1 MFMRKILIKLF
12 IKDYKN
18 TSNPKVRESYGTL
31 AGIVGIISNIILAAI
46 KMLVGTI
53 SVSPAIFAD
62 GINNFSD
69 GLGSI
74 ITIIGFKISSK
85 KADKDHPFGHQR
97 FEYITGLIISFI
109 ILMIGLSLLKDSAIG
124 VYDLIKGNATPL
136 DVSNVYIVLGSL
148 VLSIVVKC
156 WQAIFYTNMGKEI
169 GSDALRANSKD
180 SLNDCITTVAILI
193 STTIFIVSKGKVN
206 IDSIASLLVA
216 VFIIVSSISLIK
228 ETINPL
234 LGEIPSDEFIKE
246 LSSKILAYDGVYGI
260 HDLVVHSYGPNM
272 NFATVHVEVSR
283 EVDVMESHD
292 LIDNI
297 EKEVSNELNIEL
309 VIHMDPIEVND
320 EETNKIREIVKN
332 IIKDIDEDLE
342 FHDFRIVP
350 GVTHTNILFDLVMP
364 FDYKLTPIELKD
376 SICDK
381 IRLYDEKWIAV
392 IHVDQMYNRIIK

>member
-1 MFMRKILIKLF
+1 MRKLLIKLF
-12 IKDYKN
+12 IKDYQN

-46 KMLVGTI
+46 KMIVGTI

-62 GINNFSD
+62 GVNNFSD

-97 FEYITGLIISFI
+97 FEYITGMIISFI
-109 ILMIGLSLLKDSAIG
+109 ILMIGISLLKESVMGI
-124 VYDLIKGNATPL
+124 YDLINNKATPL
-136 DVSNVYIVLGSL
+136 DVSNVYIVIGSL
-148 VLSIVVKC
+148 VLSILVKC

-193 STTIFIVSKGKVN
+193 STVIFIVSKGSINV
-206 IDSIASLLVA
+206 DSIASLLVA

-228 ETINPL
+228 ETIDPL
-234 LGEIPSDEFIKE
+234 LGEIPSDEFIKK
-246 LSSKILAYDGVYGI
+246 LSSEILAYDGVYGI

-297 EKEVSNELNIEL
+297 EKEVSSKLNIEL

-320 EETNKIREIVKN
+320 EETNKIKEVVKN
-332 IIKDIDEDLE
+332 ILKEIDDSLD
-342 FHDFRIVP
+342 FHDFRVVP
-350 GVTHTNILFDLVMP
+350 GVTHTNILFDVVMP
-364 FDYKLTPIELKD
+364 FDYPITKKELKD
-376 SICDK
+376 GICDK
-381 IRLYDEKWIAV
+381 IKSHNEKWIPV
-392 IHVDQMYNRIIK
+392 IHIDQMYSRIIK

>member
-1 MFMRKILIKLF
+1 MRKLLIRLF

-46 KMLVGTI
+46 KMFIGTI

-62 GINNFSD
+62 GVNNFSD

-74 ITIIGFKISSK
+74 ITIIGFKISTK

-97 FEYITGLIISFI
+97 FEYITGMIISFI
-109 ILMIGLSLLKDSAIG
+109 ILMIGLSLLKDSALGI
-124 VYDLIKGNATPL
+124 YDLINNNATPL
-136 DVSNVYIVLGSL
+136 DISNVYIVIGSL
-148 VLSIVVKC
+148 VLSILVKC

-180 SLNDCITTVAILI
+180 SLNDCITTVAILV
-193 STTIFIVSKGKVN
+193 STIFFVVSEGRIN

-216 VFIIVSSISLIK
+216 VFIIVSSIGLIK
-228 ETINPL
+228 ETIDPL

-246 LSSKILAYDGVYGI
+246 ISSKILSYEGVYGI

-297 EKEVSNELNIEL
+297 EKEVSKELNIEL

-320 EETNKIREIVKN
+320 EETNKIKEVVKN
-332 IIKDIDEDLE
+332 ILNEFDGKLE

-350 GVTHTNILFDLVMP
+350 GVTHTNILFDVVMP
-364 FDYKLTPIELKD
+364 FEYPITPKELKNVISD
-376 SICDK
+376 EIKSHN
-381 IRLYDEKWIAV
+381 EKWIPV
-392 IHVDQMYNRIIK
+392 IHIDLMYNRIIK

>member
-1 MFMRKILIKLF
+1 MRKLLIRLF

-18 TSNPKVRESYGTL
+18 ISNPKVRESYGTL

-46 KMLVGTI
+46 KMVIGTI
-53 SVSPAIFAD
+53 CISPAIFAD
-62 GINNFSD
+62 GVNNFSD

-74 ITIIGFKISSK
+74 ITIIGFKISTK

-97 FEYITGLIISFI
+97 FEYITGMIISFI
-109 ILMIGLSLLKDSAIG
+109 ILMIGLSLLKDSALGI
-124 VYDLIKGNATPL
+124 YDLINNNAMPL
-136 DVSNVYIVLGSL
+136 DISNVYIVIGSL
-148 VLSIVVKC
+148 VLSILVKC

-180 SLNDCITTVAILI
+180 SLNDCITTFAILV
-193 STTIFIVSKGKVN
+193 STIIFIVSEGRIN

-216 VFIIVSSISLIK
+216 VFIIISSISLIK
-228 ETINPL
+228 ETIDPL

-246 LSSKILAYDGVYGI
+246 ISSKILAYEGVYGI

-297 EKEVSNELNIEL
+297 EKEVSKELNIEL

-320 EETNKIREIVKN
+320 EETNKIKEVVKN
-332 IIKDIDEDLE
+332 ILKEIDELLE

-350 GVTHTNILFDLVMP
+350 GVTHTNILFDVVMP
-364 FDYKLTPIELKD
+364 FEYPITPKELKEG
-376 SICDK
+376 ICDK
-381 IRLYDEKWIAV
+381 IKSHNEKWVPV
-392 IHVDQMYNRIIK
+392 IHIDLMYNRIIK

>member
-1 MFMRKILIKLF
+1 MRRLLIKLF

-18 TSNPKVRESYGTL
+18 KANPKVRESYGTL

-46 KMLVGTI
+46 KMIVGTI
-53 SVSPAIFAD
+53 CVSPAIFAD
-62 GINNFSD
+62 GVNNFSD

-109 ILMIGLSLLKDSAIG
+109 ILMIGLTLLKDSVVG
-124 VYDLIKGNATPL
+124 VYDLIKGNAKPL
-136 DVSNVYIVLGSL
+136 EISNIFIVLGSL
-148 VLSIVVKC
+148 VLSILVKC

-169 GSDALRANSKD
+169 GSEALKANSKD
-180 SLNDCITTVAILI
+180 SLNDCITTIAILI
-193 STTIFIVSKGKVN
+193 STVIFIVSKGSIN
-206 IDSIASLLVA
+206 IDSIASLMVA
-216 VFIIVSSISLIK
+216 VFILVSCIGLIK
-228 ETINPL
+228 ETIDPL
-234 LGEIPSDEFIKE
+234 LGEIPSEEFIKE
-246 LSSKILAYDGVYGI
+246 LTTLILSYEGVYGI

-272 NFATVHVEVSR
+272 NFATVHAEVSR

-297 EKEVSNELNIEL
+297 EKEISEKLNIEL

-320 EETNKIREIVKN
+320 EETNKIKIIVKN
-332 IIKDIDEDLE
+332 ILKEIDENLE

-350 GVTHTNILFDLVMP
+350 GLTHTNILFDVVMP
-364 FDYKLTPIELKD
+364 FDYPITSKELKECISD
-376 SICDK
+376 RIKLHND
-381 IRLYDEKWIAV
+381 KWIAV

>member
-1 MFMRKILIKLF
+1 MRRLLIKLF

-18 TSNPKVRESYGTL
+18 KANPKVREAYGTL

-46 KMLVGTI
+46 KMIVGTI
-53 SVSPAIFAD
+53 CVSPAIFAD
-62 GINNFSD
+62 GVNNFSD

-109 ILMIGLSLLKDSAIG
+109 ILMIGLTLLKDSVIG
-124 VYDLIKGNATPL
+124 VYDLIKGNAKPL
-136 DVSNVYIVLGSL
+136 EISNIFIVLGSL
-148 VLSIVVKC
+148 VLSILVKC

-169 GSDALRANSKD
+169 GSEALKANSKD

-193 STTIFIVSKGKVN
+193 STVIFIVSKGSIN
-206 IDSIASLLVA
+206 IDSIASLMVA
-216 VFIIVSSISLIK
+216 VFILVSCIGLIK
-228 ETINPL
+228 ETIDPL
-234 LGEIPSDEFIKE
+234 LGEIPSEEFIKE
-246 LSSKILAYDGVYGI
+246 LTTLILSYEGVYGI

-272 NFATVHVEVSR
+272 NFATVHAEVSR

-297 EKEVSNELNIEL
+297 EKEISEKLNIEL

-320 EETNKIREIVKN
+320 EETNKIKIIVKN
-332 IIKDIDEDLE
+332 ILKEIDENLE

-350 GVTHTNILFDLVMP
+350 GLTHTNILFDVVMP
-364 FDYKLTPIELKD
+364 FDYPITSKELKECISD
-376 SICDK
+376 RIKLHND
-381 IRLYDEKWIAV
+381 KWIAV

>member
-1 MFMRKILIKLF
+1 MRRLLIKLF

-18 TSNPKVRESYGTL
+18 KANPKVRESYGTL

-46 KMLVGTI
+46 KMIVGTI
-53 SVSPAIFAD
+53 CVSPAIFAD
-62 GINNFSD
+62 GVNNFSD

-109 ILMIGLSLLKDSAIG
+109 ILMIGLTLLKDSVVG
-124 VYDLIKGNATPL
+124 VYDLIKGNAKPL
-136 DVSNVYIVLGSL
+136 EISNIFIVLGSL
-148 VLSIVVKC
+148 VLSILVKC

-169 GSDALRANSKD
+169 GSEALKANSKD

-193 STTIFIVSKGKVN
+193 STVIFIVSKGSIN
-206 IDSIASLLVA
+206 IDSIASLMVA
-216 VFIIVSSISLIK
+216 VFILVSCIGLIK
-228 ETINPL
+228 ETIDPL
-234 LGEIPSDEFIKE
+234 LGEIPSEEFIKE
-246 LSSKILAYDGVYGI
+246 LTTLILSYEGVYGI

-272 NFATVHVEVSR
+272 NFATVHAEVSR

-297 EKEVSNELNIEL
+297 EKEISEKLNIEL

-320 EETNKIREIVKN
+320 EETNKIKIIVKN
-332 IIKDIDEDLE
+332 ILKEIDENLE

-350 GVTHTNILFDLVMP
+350 GLTHTNILFDVVMP
-364 FDYKLTPIELKD
+364 FDYPITSKELKECISD
-376 SICDK
+376 RIKLHND
-381 IRLYDEKWIAV
+381 KWIAV

>member
-1 MFMRKILIKLF
+1 MRRLLIKLF

-18 TSNPKVRESYGTL
+18 KANPKVREAYGTL

-46 KMLVGTI
+46 KMIVGTI
-53 SVSPAIFAD
+53 CVSPAIFAD
-62 GINNFSD
+62 GVNNFSD

-109 ILMIGLSLLKDSAIG
+109 ILMIGLTLLKDSVIG
-124 VYDLIKGNATPL
+124 VYDLIKGNAKPL
-136 DVSNVYIVLGSL
+136 EISNIFIVLGSL
-148 VLSIVVKC
+148 VLSILVKC

-169 GSDALRANSKD
+169 GSEALKANSKD

-193 STTIFIVSKGKVN
+193 STVIFVVSKGSIN
-206 IDSIASLLVA
+206 IDSIASLMVA
-216 VFIIVSSISLIK
+216 VFILVSCIGLIK
-228 ETINPL
+228 ETIDPL
-234 LGEIPSDEFIKE
+234 LGEIPSEEFIKE
-246 LSSKILAYDGVYGI
+246 LTTLILSYEGVYGI

-272 NFATVHVEVSR
+272 NFATVHAEVSR

-297 EKEVSNELNIEL
+297 EKEISEKLNIEL

-320 EETNKIREIVKN
+320 EETNKIKIIVKN
-332 IIKDIDEDLE
+332 ILKEIDENLE

-350 GVTHTNILFDLVMP
+350 GLTHTNILFDVVMP
-364 FDYKLTPIELKD
+364 FDYPITSKELKECISD
-376 SICDK
+376 RIKLHND
-381 IRLYDEKWIAV
+381 KWIAV

>member
-1 MFMRKILIKLF
+1 MRRLLIKLF

-18 TSNPKVRESYGTL
+18 KANPKVREAYGTL

-46 KMLVGTI
+46 KMIVGTI
-53 SVSPAIFAD
+53 CVSPAIFAD
-62 GINNFSD
+62 GVNNFSD

-109 ILMIGLSLLKDSAIG
+109 ILMIGLTLLKDSVVG
-124 VYDLIKGNATPL
+124 VYDLIKGNAKPL
-136 DVSNVYIVLGSL
+136 EISNIFIVLGSL
-148 VLSIVVKC
+148 VLSILVKC

-169 GSDALRANSKD
+169 GSEALKANSKD

-193 STTIFIVSKGKVN
+193 STVIFIVSKGSIN
-206 IDSIASLLVA
+206 IDSIASLMVA
-216 VFIIVSSISLIK
+216 VFILVSCIGLIK
-228 ETINPL
+228 ETIDPL
-234 LGEIPSDEFIKE
+234 LGEIPSEEFIKE
-246 LSSKILAYDGVYGI
+246 LTTLILSYEGVYGI

-272 NFATVHVEVSR
+272 NFATVHAEVSR

-297 EKEVSNELNIEL
+297 EKEISEKLNIEL

-320 EETNKIREIVKN
+320 EETNKIKIIVKN
-332 IIKDIDEDLE
+332 ILKEIDENLE

-350 GVTHTNILFDLVMP
+350 GLTHTNILFDVVMP
-364 FDYKLTPIELKD
+364 FDYPITSKELKECISD
-376 SICDK
+376 RIK
-381 IRLYDEKWIAV
+381 LYNDKWIAV